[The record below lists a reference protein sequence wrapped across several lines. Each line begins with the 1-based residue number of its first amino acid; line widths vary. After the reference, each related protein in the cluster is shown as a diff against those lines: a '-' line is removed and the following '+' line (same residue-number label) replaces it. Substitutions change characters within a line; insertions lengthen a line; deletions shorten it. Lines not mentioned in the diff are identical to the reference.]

1 MKISKIIVLLV
12 LVALLY
18 AASYI
23 VPEGQVGVVFP
34 MDIKNSNK
42 DVRVLQPGLHFV
54 LPWLEQIKPVDLRL
68 KTTAFHLD
76 LVQTADK
83 AKLSLDYYIDWSV
96 SDVNQYLQQIKSANS
111 INTFPLQL
119 RAQIETEVEKVLSN
133 VSSVSLAVDQKQ
145 LLSTVLAGD
154 LSKKISA
161 MGITVATLGITNIHY
176 LGTER
181 NALLQQSK
189 EKYED
194 LATEYQTMDDVS
206 LQKLQKEVDEKAKN
220 ILAQAEAEAKKIRTE
235 VDAEVME
242 MYNDA
247 YKQSPGFYL
256 WYKQLETYKQVFLHG
271 GNVLIL
277 QSGGSLSQNLPEK
290 HKR

>member
-1 MKISKIIVLLV
+1 MKISKIIALLV
-12 LVALLY
+12 LIALLY

-23 VPEGQVGVVFP
+23 VPEGRVGVILP
-34 MDIKNSNK
+34 MDIRNQSKE
-42 DVRVLQPGLHFV
+42 VRILQPGLRFA
-54 LPWLEQIKPVDLRL
+54 LPWLEQIKLVDLRL
-68 KTTAFHLD
+68 QTTAFRLD

-83 AKLSLDYYIDWSV
+83 AKFSLDYYIDWSI
-96 SDVNQYLQQIKSANS
+96 SDVNQYLQQIKSTNS

-119 RAQIETEVEKVLSN
+119 RAQIETEMKKVLSN
-133 VSSVSLAVDQKQ
+133 VSGVSLAADQKQ
-145 LLSTVLAGD
+145 LLSGVLTGD
-154 LSKKISA
+154 LGKKISA

-181 NALLQQSK
+181 NVLLQQSK

-194 LATEYQTMDDVS
+194 LATEYQTVDEVS
-206 LQKLQKEVDEKAKN
+206 VQKLQKEVDEDAKN
-220 ILAQAEAEAKKIRTE
+220 IVAKAEAEARKIRSE
-235 VDAEVME
+235 ADAEVME

-277 QSGGSLSQNLPEK
+277 QSGGALLQNLPEK

>member
-23 VPEGQVGVVFP
+23 VLEGQVGVVFP

-96 SDVNQYLQQIKSANS
+96 SDVNQYLQQIKSVNS

-194 LATEYQTMDDVS
+194 LATEYQTMDEIS